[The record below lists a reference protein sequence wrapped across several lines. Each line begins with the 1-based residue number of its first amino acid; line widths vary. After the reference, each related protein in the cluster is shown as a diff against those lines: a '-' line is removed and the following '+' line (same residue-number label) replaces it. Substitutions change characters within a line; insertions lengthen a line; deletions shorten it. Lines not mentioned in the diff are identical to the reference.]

1 MMSLS
6 LGHRDAGIV
15 ALEST
20 SLIIL
25 NVVSLLGNTAICLAV
40 YRNKQLRT
48 ITNLY
53 IIALAICDLTSAVIV
68 MPSSSVVLVKGEW
81 IFGDVFCNLQGFFV
95 VMNIYASPCLMTLTA
110 INRYV
115 RICRAGIYHK
125 LFSKRKSMLWIFA
138 VYATVTAYI
147 VTQVLV
153 GNQKIQFVSGYA
165 VCSTTHLGET
175 AKLIHYSIIVPA
187 FVVGPIIL
195 TTLCYYKVFRCIRRH
210 NKDFATSL
218 RTGSSAALSISRR
231 ELRVSISLFVVV
243 IVFAFCWIPLWIL
256 ALLFRFQLVDSL
268 SRHVTLFIMFLVFI
282 SSTVNPFI
290 YAGMNTSFRREF
302 GRIANFCSPP
312 SEQESS
318 SFQLGQL
325 KKTTDEE
332 QRNKSVCS
340 EEPNAV

>member
-25 NVVSLLGNTAICLAV
+25 NVVSLLGNTTICLAV

-95 VMNIYASPCLMTLTA
+95 VMNIYASPCLMMLTA

-115 RICRAGIYHK
+115 RICRTGIYNK

-195 TTLCYYKVFRCIRRH
+195 TTICYYKVFRCIRRH
-210 NKDFATSL
+210 SKDFATSL

-302 GRIANFCSPP
+302 SRIANCSPP
-312 SEQESS
+312 SQQESS

-325 KKTTDEE
+325 KKNTEEE

-340 EEPNAV
+340 EELNAV